1 MPVVGVDSNITQS
14 GQGSNLSKTDPK
26 IKLPNLNLGF
36 GLAELIMDGD
46 TVGFSIGIPLY
57 SKKTETEY
65 VEKGNNLPN
74 SKETPKIEKISKT
87 KTGNT
92 FTESRDAL
100 NDMKNAVGFGEK
112 GKTRSPSFA
121 TRQAGNR
128 IPRQPEHTVRTML
141 NHRERPVR
149 KALILPSI

>member
-1 MPVVGVDSNITQS
+1 
-14 GQGSNLSKTDPK
+14 
-26 IKLPNLNLGF
+26 
-36 GLAELIMDGD
+36 MDGD

-100 NDMKNAVGFGEK
+100 NDMKNAVGFGER
-112 GKTRSPSFA
+112 GKRDLPASRRGKQEIEYPD
-121 TRQAGNR
+121 NR
-128 IPRQPEHTVRTML
+128 NIRYELCQTTGKDQ
-141 NHRERPVR
+141 RER
-149 KALILPSI
+149 L